1 MKNYTPKGI
10 IILLASVLVI
20 MFFYDNLPLSEQL
33 KSFLPDNKKY
43 ASYIIIFTSLFA
55 FSIFVG
61 FMYCLTTFIQFIRKY
76 FKNKS

>member
-1 MKNYTPKGI
+1 VKNYTPKGI
-10 IILLASVLVI
+10 IILLGLVLVI

-43 ASYIIIFTSLFA
+43 ASYIIIFTGIIALL
-55 FSIFVG
+55 IFLG
-61 FMYCLTTFIQFIRKY
+61 FMYCFTTLIQFVMKY